1 MIIENN
7 AKHWIV
13 PSNGQAV
20 MGVNVVPITCLVMAM
35 SAHECLTT
43 QDDQSTVSSELPVKS
58 TTDGPNDSSGIT
70 EAHSAWPTVL
80 GALTAVLSIGLLI
93 ALAVRYRFFRW
104 CLTRNNHALLLE
116 GETASQFSQAG
127 DLEGEIPVRGMRG
140 RMIRRGESSDENED
154 DDGFI
159 EDNYIQANEREK
171 AEEEEFQQEDTED
184 SDDELVI
191 PDIIYID

>member
-1 MIIENN
+1 
-7 AKHWIV
+7 
-13 PSNGQAV
+13 
-20 MGVNVVPITCLVMAM
+20 MGNIHHRVNMVLIALVMAM
-35 SAHECLTT
+35 SAHEFLTP
-43 QDDQSTVSSELPVKS
+43 QENQSTSSSELPMNS
-58 TTDGPNDSSGIT
+58 TSDGQNDSPGRA
-70 EAHSAWPTVL
+70 EAHSAWPIVL

-104 CLTRNNHALLLE
+104 CLTRNSPALLLE

-127 DLEGEIPVRGMRG
+127 DLEREIPVHGMRG
-140 RMIRRGESSDENED
+140 RMIRRGESSDDDD

-171 AEEEEFQQEDTED
+171 AEEEEIQQEDTED

-191 PDIIYID
+191 PDTIYAN